1 MWLFQNL
8 CSADKV
14 ELHEFGDA
22 SERAYGS
29 AVYICAE
36 DKVGNT
42 ISNLAI
48 AKSMVAPVKR
58 VSLPRLELLAA
69 YITATLL
76 DYVIQA
82 LRIVVDAVYGWSD
95 SQIILAWIRRPSAHW
110 KVFVAKR
117 VQDIHQRVAPSQWRF
132 CPGSQ
137 NPADLVTRGIPTSK
151 LRDCKLWGKGPH
163 WPQQLRSHWPVG
175 EVPKTVPEDCLV
187 EVRNGS
193 VGVNGNGSRKHS
205 RTGIKI

>member
-8 CSADKV
+8 CSVDKV
-14 ELHEFGDA
+14 ELHGFGDA

-29 AVYICAE
+29 AVYISAE

-69 YITATLL
+69 YITATLR

-82 LRIVVDAVYGWSD
+82 LRIVVHAVYGWSD

-110 KVFVAKR
+110 KVFVANR
-117 VQDIHQRVAPSQWRF
+117 VQDIHQRVAPSQ
-132 CPGSQ
+132 
-137 NPADLVTRGIPTSK
+137 
-151 LRDCKLWGKGPH
+151 
-163 WPQQLRSHWPVG
+163 
-175 EVPKTVPEDCLV
+175 
-187 EVRNGS
+187 
-193 VGVNGNGSRKHS
+193 
-205 RTGIKI
+205 